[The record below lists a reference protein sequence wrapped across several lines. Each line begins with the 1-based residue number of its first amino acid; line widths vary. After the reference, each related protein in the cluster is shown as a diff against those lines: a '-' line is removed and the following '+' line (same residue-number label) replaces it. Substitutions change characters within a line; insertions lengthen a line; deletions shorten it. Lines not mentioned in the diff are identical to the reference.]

1 MKKFLEEVK
10 GISNSVTESVEEMLQ
25 SNNILLTYDCG
36 SEEDAENFQAKADMI
51 FVKHNYPLFMSS
63 LCLDQNYD
71 MDNEDDEIEEE
82 TWTVVDYQ
90 INIKDLKEED
100 KEKIKDI
107 ISDLD
112 CI

>member
-25 SNNILLTYDCG
+25 TNNILLTYDCG
-36 SEEDAENFQAKADMI
+36 SEEDAEHFQAKADMV
-51 FVKHNYPLFMSS
+51 FVKHDYPHFTSC
-63 LCLDQNYD
+63 LCLDPNYNE
-71 MDNEDDEIEEE
+71 DNEDDEIDEEI
-82 TWTVVDYQ
+82 WTVVDYQ

-107 ISDLD
+107 INDLD

>member
-1 MKKFLEEVK
+1 
-10 GISNSVTESVEEMLQ
+10 
-25 SNNILLTYDCG
+25 
-36 SEEDAENFQAKADMI
+36 
-51 FVKHNYPLFMSS
+51 
-63 LCLDQNYD
+63 

-82 TWTVVDYQ
+82 IWTVVDYQ

>member
-36 SEEDAENFQAKADMI
+36 SEEDAEHFQAKADMI
-51 FVKHNYPLFMSS
+51 FVKHNYPHFTSS
-63 LCLDQNYD
+63 LCLDPNYD

-82 TWTVVDYQ
+82 IWTVVDYQ
-90 INIKDLKEED
+90 ININDLKEED

>member
-25 SNNILLTYDCG
+25 TNNILLTYDCG
-36 SEEDAENFQAKADMI
+36 SEEDAEHFQAKADMV
-51 FVKHNYPLFMSS
+51 FVKHDYPHFTSC
-63 LCLDQNYD
+63 LCLDPNY
-71 MDNEDDEIEEE
+71 NEDHEIDEEI
-82 TWTVVDYQ
+82 WTVVDYQ

-107 ISDLD
+107 INDLD